1 MKNLIYA
8 FVLTLFSSA
17 AFAQGIIEREYSQY
31 LDQDEVTHVYVS
43 GKMFD
48 FAATIGSGVD
58 DAEVKEISEFA
69 SKIESFSLIKV
80 PNKDVAQNEF
90 KKGMQSIG
98 SDYDELMRVRDDGT
112 KFALY
117 VDEENDV
124 VFEIVGLG
132 VVDGEFIALS
142 LVGEMDLNKI
152 ADFVGKMDNDALAP
166 LKRIGEFKPN
176 EVKVYPNPTSA
187 GSEFK
192 IDIPEGMVGGN
203 ITLYSSNGNKIRTIN
218 ADSKSTSLNTN
229 ELSAGN
235 YFIEIQKESVT
246 MKKQVI
252 IIE

>member
-8 FVLTLFSSA
+8 FVLTVFSSS

-31 LDQDEVTHVYVS
+31 LDQDEVTHVFVS

-48 FAATIGSGVD
+48 FASTIAKGVD
-58 DAEVKEISEFA
+58 DTEVQELSEFA

-80 PNKDVAQNEF
+80 PNKDVAQSEF
-90 KKGMQSIG
+90 KKGMKSISG
-98 SDYDELMRVRDDGT
+98 DYDELMRVRDDGT
-112 KFALY
+112 KFAIF
-117 VDEENDV
+117 VDEENDI

-152 ADFVGKMDNDALAP
+152 AEFVGKMDNETFAP
-166 LKRIGEFKPN
+166 LKRISEFKPN

-187 GSEFK
+187 NSEFNVVV
-192 IDIPEGMVGGN
+192 PEGMVGGN
-203 ITLYSSNGNKIRTIN
+203 ITLYNANGNKVKTIN
-218 ADSKSTSLNTN
+218 TDAKKTTLKIS

-235 YFIEIQKESVT
+235 YFIEIQKDGVT

>member
-8 FVLTLFSSA
+8 FALTLFSSA
-17 AFAQGIIEREYSQY
+17 VFAQGIIEREYSQY
-31 LDQDEVTHVYVS
+31 LEQDEVTHVFVS

-48 FAATIGSGVD
+48 FASTIGSSVD
-58 DAEVKEISEFA
+58 DQEVKEISEFA

-80 PNKDVAQNEF
+80 PNKNVAMMEF
-90 KKGMQSIG
+90 KKGMKSIAG
-98 SDYDELMRVRDDGT
+98 DYDELMRVRDDGT
-112 KFALY
+112 RFAVF

-152 ADFVGKMDNDALAP
+152 ADFVGKMDNDALEP

-176 EVKVYPNPTSA
+176 EVKVYPNPTSTN
-187 GSEFK
+187 SEFK

-203 ITLYSSNGNKIRTIN
+203 ITLYSANGNKVRTMK
-218 ADSKSTSLNTN
+218 ADSESSSIKTSD
-229 ELSAGN
+229 LSAGN

-246 MKKQVI
+246 MKKQLI

>member
-8 FVLTLFSSA
+8 FVLTVFSSS

-31 LDQDEVTHVYVS
+31 LDQDDVTHVYVS

-48 FAATIGSGVD
+48 FASTIANGID
-58 DAEVKEISEFA
+58 DAEVKELSEFA

-80 PNKDVAQNEF
+80 PNKDVAQKEY
-90 KKGMQSIG
+90 KKGMKSISG
-98 SDYDELMRVRDDGT
+98 KYDELMRVRDDGT
-112 KFALY
+112 KFAIF
-117 VDEENDV
+117 VDEENDIV
-124 VFEIVGLG
+124 YEIVGLG
-132 VVDGEFIALS
+132 VVDGEFMALS

-152 ADFVGKMDNDALAP
+152 AEFVGKMDNDVFEP

-176 EVKVYPNPTSA
+176 EVRVYPNPASA
-187 GSEFK
+187 NSEFT
-192 IDIPEGMVGGN
+192 IEIPEGMVGGT
-203 ITLYSSNGNKIRTIN
+203 ITLYNANGNKVKTKN
-218 ADSKSTSLNTN
+218 ASVKSTKLKTG

-235 YFIEIQKESVT
+235 YFIEIQKEGVT

>member
-8 FVLTLFSSA
+8 FVLTVFSSSV
-17 AFAQGIIEREYSQY
+17 FAQGIIEREYSQY
-31 LDQDEVTHVYVS
+31 LDQDDVTVVFVS

-48 FAATIGSGVD
+48 FASTIAKGVD
-58 DAEVKEISEFA
+58 DTEVQELSEFA

-80 PNKDVAQNEF
+80 PNKDIAQSEF
-90 KKGMQSIG
+90 KKGMKSISG
-98 SDYDELMRVRDDGT
+98 EYDELMRVRDDGT
-112 KFALY
+112 KFALF

-124 VFEIVGLG
+124 VYEIVGLG
-132 VVDGEFIALS
+132 VVEGEFMALS

-152 ADFVGKMDNDALAP
+152 AEFVGKMDNDAFAP
-166 LKRIGEFKPN
+166 LKRISEFKPN

-187 GSEFK
+187 NSDLTIE
-192 IDIPEGMVGGN
+192 IPEGMVGGK
-203 ITLYSSNGNKIRTIN
+203 ITLYSADGNKVKTIN
-218 ADSKSTSLNTN
+218 ADAENTTLKTS